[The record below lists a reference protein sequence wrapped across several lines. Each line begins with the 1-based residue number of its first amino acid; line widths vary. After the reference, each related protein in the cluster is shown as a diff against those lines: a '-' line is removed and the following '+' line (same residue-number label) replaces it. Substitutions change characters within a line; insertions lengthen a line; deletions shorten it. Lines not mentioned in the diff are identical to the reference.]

1 MNGRLATVKAT
12 IVITRT
18 TTSDIHPAPTDSRSA
33 LLGSSGR

>member
-12 IVITRT
+12 IVITR